1 MKGLWEVNWA
11 RKGKISVPGRKN
23 IKAKKDRSTASIKDL
38 KAACGKKKYRR
49 KSGEKWDSR
58 PEKLDQII

>member
-1 MKGLWEVNWA
+1 MKGLQEVNWE

-38 KAACGKKKYRR
+38 KAACGRKKYRR
-49 KSGEKWDSR
+49 KEKW
-58 PEKLDQII
+58 